1 MLHLRQAILETNGK
15 SYHLQP
21 GKSNSFPELHVDFQ
35 QNAERYGERYT
46 VFLHPK
52 QDLDLRSLEL
62 QFSLQTGPTA
72 RFLAN
77 GFQSWSETRS
87 FHPHEKIPRLRF
99 LARKRMGFYG
109 DEYIDGIPRG
119 QGYLHSWT
127 YSTLTEAG
135 QCLLMG
141 SLNEHTGFTLWL
153 YDHHNAVLTVRKDL
167 AGLHLTHSFPGL
179 DVWIGEGSEKELYD
193 RYFTMFMENA
203 PYHAITPPKKR
214 GILGWTSWYRHFN
227 KISEQGILSDL
238 NAVAAS
244 GLPFQ
249 YFQID
254 DGWQKSVG
262 DWLSVSNGF
271 SGGMYRLAA
280 EIRNKGLQAGL
291 WLAPFVA
298 SRHSELATQHPDWL
312 LKDRRGRP
320 LRAGWNPL
328 WGGWFYALDIY
339 HPRVQEYLSGV
350 FHMARDKWGYEL
362 FKLDFLF
369 AACLAPP
376 KGKTRG
382 QVMADAMEFLRR
394 QLGNSAMLACGAPLG
409 TAFGISEYCRIGGD
423 IHLSWEHR
431 LLAWLRHR
439 ERVST
444 VASLRSTLHRW
455 QLQRRAF
462 GNDPDVFILRNDH
475 QQLGADQ
482 QHTVLIINALLGA
495 LLFTSDDLSAYSEEQ
510 KSEVQAAL
518 LLAEARVVQV
528 AELLQDVFR
537 IVFELDGATRYAL
550 VNLNARAVSVPI
562 TNGRMSLRPFETR
575 IVFPQD
581 AEA

>member
-1 MLHLRQAILETNGK
+1 MSA
-15 SYHLQP
+15 P
-21 GKSNSFPELHVDFQ
+21 G
-35 QNAERYGERYT
+35 
-46 VFLHPK
+46 
-52 QDLDLRSLEL
+52 
-62 QFSLQTGPTA
+62 
-72 RFLAN
+72 
-77 GFQSWSETRS
+77 
-87 FHPHEKIPRLRF
+87 
-99 LARKRMGFYG
+99 
-109 DEYIDGIPRG
+109 
-119 QGYLHSWT
+119 
-127 YSTLTEAG
+127 
-135 QCLLMG
+135 
-141 SLNEHTGFTLWL
+141 
-153 YDHHNAVLTVRKDL
+153 
-167 AGLHLTHSFPGL
+167 
-179 DVWIGEGSEKELYD
+179 
-193 RYFTMFMENA
+193 
-203 PYHAITPPKKR
+203 
-214 GILGWTSWYRHFN
+214 
-227 KISEQGILSDL
+227 
-238 NAVAAS
+238 
-244 GLPFQ
+244 
-249 YFQID
+249 
-254 DGWQKSVG
+254 
-262 DWLSVSNGF
+262 
-271 SGGMYRLAA
+271 
-280 EIRNKGLQAGL
+280 
-291 WLAPFVA
+291 PFVA